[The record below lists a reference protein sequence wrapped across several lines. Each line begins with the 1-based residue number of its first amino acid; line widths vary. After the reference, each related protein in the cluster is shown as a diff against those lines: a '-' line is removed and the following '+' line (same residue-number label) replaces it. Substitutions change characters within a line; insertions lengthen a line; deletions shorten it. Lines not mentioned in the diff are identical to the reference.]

1 MALWFSSPLPSTLG
15 HTPDPSQLY
24 NNLYF
29 LISLECHQSGTST
42 FAFFFSIYGWGR
54 KREAGKLNWERS
66 KNREREREKEV
77 WRKRKKRW
85 MSKEAHCLVAV
96 VVVRHLSI
104 RIYSPWEIL
113 RRDKI
118 LSILKTRKGP
128 GNLWNI
134 LPDSAISILWM
145 GHPWVLLPIIC
156 DSWRWFHLMTQFK
169 EAGIHREKLCIAIL
183 KTDIL
188 QNKKY
193 H

>member
-1 MALWFSSPLPSTLG
+1 MTTCISSFLWNVT
-15 HTPDPSQLY
+15 SQEPQHL
-24 NNLYF
+24 LF
-29 LISLECHQSGTST
+29 
-42 FAFFFSIYGWGR
+42 FFFSIYGWGR

-96 VVVRHLSI
+96 VVVRRLSI